1 MRDRAHEAA
10 FPRDLAMRESAG
22 WAATH
27 GGSSCGDETPLMRAV
42 QTRRPESSCDD
53 YASLVAWQVCLSRR
67 RTIAAAVVMVV
78 AAVICLFAVVPSYRG
93 TGERVAASPAA
104 SAPSPAPPVSA
115 RRLMESPE
123 LAEVAADN
131 VLALR
136 GGEPA
141 PGEREL
147 LRGEA
152 AAHFRNVS
160 ARIRER
166 DPEAA
171 RRLEELQL
179 TDEQR
184 RAVLDAMRG
193 LRDPRLSQLG
203 REVSAVLATSLVGSS
218 GRRATAKRQLVE
230 YLRPR
235 IREVRQL
242 HDEVTPAPLR
252 ELDDGDELDL
262 DGLDLKLD
270 GLRLFS
276 TIDDWNVEFEVTPGG
291 RRLKSMMDMMFGSA
305 SSTFKK
311 YAQADAFWEKIRK
324 IGKKFNLDLPPFSQ
338 LIDSVDMESLMK
350 CVMSTSVAPTP
361 SHMQQCGMEF
371 VTAANQVMDV
381 CFGKNGLNK
390 VESRLDKKLR

>member
-1 MRDRAHEAA
+1 
-10 FPRDLAMRESAG
+10 MRESVD
-22 WAATH
+22 WTATH
-27 GGSSCGDETPLMRAV
+27 GGSNYGDETPLMSAA
-42 QTRRPESSCDD
+42 QTRRPESSRDD

-67 RTIAAAVVMVV
+67 RSIAAAVVMVV
-78 AAVICLFAVVPSYRG
+78 AAVICFCAVVPSYKG
-93 TGERVAASPAA
+93 TGERVVASPAA

-160 ARIRER
+160 AKIRER

-179 TDEQR
+179 TEEQR
-184 RAVLDAMRG
+184 KAVLDAMRG

-235 IREVRQL
+235 VREVRQL
-242 HDEVTPAPLR
+242 HDEVTPAILR
-252 ELDDGDELDL
+252 EPDDGDELDL
-262 DGLDLKLD
+262 DGLDLRLD

-291 RRLKSMMDMMFGSA
+291 RRLEGKSMMDMMFGSA
-305 SSTFKK
+305 SSSFKR
-311 YAQADAFWEKIRK
+311 YAQADAFWDKIRK
-324 IGKKFNLDLPPFSQ
+324 IGRKFNLNLPPFSK

-371 VTAANQVMDV
+371 VTAAQDVMNV
-381 CFGKNGLNK
+381 CFPNGGLNK
-390 VESRLDKKLR
+390 VKSRLDKKLR

>member
-1 MRDRAHEAA
+1 V
-10 FPRDLAMRESAG
+10 
-22 WAATH
+22 
-27 GGSSCGDETPLMRAV
+27 PLG
-42 QTRRPESSCDD
+42 
-53 YASLVAWQVCLSRR
+53 
-67 RTIAAAVVMVV
+67 
-78 AAVICLFAVVPSYRG
+78 RG
-93 TGERVAASPAA
+93 AGERAA
-104 SAPSPAPPVSA
+104 APPVSA

-141 PGEREL
+141 PGERER

-152 AAHFRNVS
+152 AAQFRNVS
-160 ARIRER
+160 EEIRER
-166 DPEAA
+166 DPEAF
-171 RRLEELQL
+171 RRLEALQL

-184 RAVLDAMRG
+184 IAVLDAMRG

-203 REVSAVLATSLVGSS
+203 REVSAVLAASLVGSS
-218 GRRATAKRQLVE
+218 ERRATAKRQLAE

-235 IREVRQL
+235 VQEVRRL
-242 HDEVTPAPLR
+242 HDEVTPALLR
-252 ELDDGDELDL
+252 ELDDDDELDL
-262 DGLDLKLD
+262 DDLDLRLD

-276 TIDDWNVEFEVTPGG
+276 TIDDWKVEFEVTPGE

-324 IGKKFNLDLPPFSQ
+324 VGKKFNLDLPPFSQ
-338 LIDSVDMESLMK
+338 VIDSVDMETLMR

-371 VTAANQVMDV
+371 VTAAQQVMDV

-390 VESRLDKKLR
+390 VESRIDQKLR